1 MKTRTS
7 PFSLLFLSILW
18 PTVLLAGPGGC
29 NAHAVRVGSGG
40 VAGTYRSPTLSAD
53 LPPSARVPAVLAAAD
68 KTFRDR
74 GYTIESTSVTE
85 EYGTILAMPPR
96 TGDYPKVRVIATVI
110 PGGTRL
116 EVAEL
121 PFGSEETSRSIAD
134 GILAKIGL

>member
-7 PFSLLFLSILW
+7 PFSLFFLS
-18 PTVLLAGPGGC
+18 VLCPGALLLGLGGC
-29 NAHAVRVGSGG
+29 NAHQVRVGSGG
-40 VAGTYRSPTLSAD
+40 VVGTYRSPTLTAD
-53 LPPSARVPAVLAAAD
+53 LPSTARVPAVLAAAD

-74 GYTIESTSVTE
+74 GYAIENSSVTE

-121 PFGSEETSRSIAD
+121 PFGSEDTSRSIAD
-134 GILAKIGL
+134 GILSKIGL